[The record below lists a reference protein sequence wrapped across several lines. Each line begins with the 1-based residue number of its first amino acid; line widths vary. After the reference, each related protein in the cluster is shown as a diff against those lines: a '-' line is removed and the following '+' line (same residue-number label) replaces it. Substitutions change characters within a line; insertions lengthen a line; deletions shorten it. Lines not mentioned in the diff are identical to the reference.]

1 MKAKL
6 TAEAVRI
13 IRDEYRAG
21 NATQKE
27 LAARF
32 NTTQATIS
40 RAIRGDLW
48 RHVSTEVVTR

>member
-1 MKAKL
+1 VKAKL